1 MPPLDHSTALKRVY
15 LDNAATSW
23 PKPAPV
29 YRAVEQYL
37 RDVGAAVG
45 RSVYDEA
52 VTAQGLVENTRRA
65 IAEWIGAKQSENVVF
80 TLNGTDALNTAIHG
94 ALVDGGHVVTT
105 LAEHNSVLR
114 PLAALQ
120 EAGRIQ
126 ISRVSCDAT
135 GVVDPAEIRRAMRP
149 TTRLVAMTHAS
160 NVTGMI
166 QPAAEVGAIA
176 RDRGVLFLLD
186 AAQTAGEIAIDVE
199 QMHID
204 LLAAPGHKGLL
215 GPLGTGFLYV
225 RPEIADQ
232 IPALR
237 QGGTGTHSDRDRQPD
252 AMPDKFE
259 AGNLNVPGIAGLGA
273 GIAWLA
279 ERGIEQLRSVAIER
293 TRKLIDG
300 LSEIKGVRLFGAR
313 SAEAR
318 VAVVSI
324 SVSGYDPQE
333 LAATLDASFRVQ
345 ARAGLHCAP
354 LMHRALGTTA
364 SGGTLRFSPGPLT
377 TEEEIDVAVR
387 AVAEVAAQSP
397 VV

>member
-1 MPPLDHSTALKRVY
+1 LSEVAHRATPNRVY

-23 PKPAPV
+23 PKPEPV
-29 YRAVEQYL
+29 YRAVEHYM
-37 RDVGAAVG
+37 REIGAPVG
-45 RSVYDEA
+45 RGVYDEA
-52 VTAQGLVENTRRA
+52 VAAQGLVEGTRRA
-65 IAEWIGAKQSENVVF
+65 IAQWIGAKRAENVIF

-94 ALVDGGHVVTT
+94 ALADGGHVVTT

-126 ISRVSCDAT
+126 LSRVTCDAT

-149 TTRLVAMTHAS
+149 TTRLVALTHAS

-176 RDRGVLFLLD
+176 RDRGALFLLD
-186 AAQTAGEIAIDVE
+186 AAQTVGEIAIDVE
-199 QMHID
+199 QLHVD

-215 GPLGTGFLYV
+215 GPLGTGFLYI
-225 RPEIADQ
+225 RPEIEDQ
-232 IPALR
+232 IPAFR
-237 QGGTGTHSDRDRQPD
+237 QGGTGTHSDRDRQPSE
-252 AMPDKFE
+252 MPDKFE

-273 GIAWLA
+273 GVTWLA
-279 ERGIEQLRSVAIER
+279 ERGIETLRKDAIER
-293 TRKLIDG
+293 TAKLING
-300 LSEIKGVRLFGAR
+300 LSQIKGLRIYGAR
-313 SAEAR
+313 SAESR

-324 SVSGYDPQE
+324 SVAGYDPQE
-333 LAATLDASFRVQ
+333 LAATLDAAFHVQ
-345 ARAGLHCAP
+345 SRAGLHCAP
-354 LMHRALGTTA
+354 LMHRTLGTMA
-364 SGGTLRFSPGPLT
+364 AGGTLRFSPGPLT
-377 TEEEIDVAVR
+377 TDEEIDIAIR